1 MINLSNDELAIA
13 KKIKELKKESG
24 SHSPSIF
31 TFAKN
36 IPELDVKIDACF
48 LSNPYATN
56 LFIDYLK
63 KDLIE
68 TGKLRDYMEFYPSQN
83 NVIAESI
90 SESINI
96 SSENIFVGNGAIE
109 IIQAVMHNFV
119 ENKIIVNIPTF
130 SSYYEFAN
138 PQTKVFY
145 HQLDKDADFI
155 LDPNK
160 YLEYVNKINPDS
172 LVIINPNNPDGSYLK
187 IDDLEYLIK
196 ELQHIKNIIIDESFI
211 HFAYDDD
218 KYELKS
224 ATDLFKQYSNLIIIK
239 SMSKDFGIAGIRAGY
254 GIMDKNKVDSLLSNG
269 YLWNSSGLSEY
280 FFQLYRNEEF
290 FKKYNEIRKNFI
302 LETKEFYN
310 ELSLIKKIR
319 VFPTKANFAL
329 VELIDGSSSANF
341 VSKLLIKYGIYVRTG
356 DDKIGLD
363 GQFARIAS
371 RTKNEN
377 QFIIQSLRKMFK

>member
-1 MINLSNDELAIA
+1 MRPVNCEIIWN
-13 KKIKELKKESG
+13 
-24 SHSPSIF
+24 F
-31 TFAKN
+31 
-36 IPELDVKIDACF
+36 IP
-48 LSNPYATN
+48 
-56 LFIDYLK
+56 
-63 KDLIE
+63 
-68 TGKLRDYMEFYPSQN
+68 QN

-90 SESINI
+90 SDSINI

-145 HQLDKDADFI
+145 YQLDKDADFI

-172 LVIINPNNPDGSYLK
+172 LIINPNNPDGGYLK

-224 ATDLFKQYSNLIIIK
+224 ATDLFKKYSNLIIIK

-254 GIMDKNKVDSLLSNG
+254 GIMDKQKVNSLLSNG

-302 LETKEFYN
+302 LETKDFYN

-319 VFPTKANFAL
+319 VFPTRANFAL

-341 VSKLLIKYGIYVRTG
+341 VSKLLIKYGIYARTG

-363 GQFARIAS
+363 GQFIRIAS
-371 RTKNEN
+371 RTKDEN
-377 QFIIQSLRKMFK
+377 KVIIKSLRDMIE

>member
-1 MINLSNDELAIA
+1 
-13 KKIKELKKESG
+13 
-24 SHSPSIF
+24 
-31 TFAKN
+31 
-36 IPELDVKIDACF
+36 
-48 LSNPYATN
+48 
-56 LFIDYLK
+56 
-63 KDLIE
+63 
-68 TGKLRDYMEFYPSQN
+68 
-83 NVIAESI
+83 
-90 SESINI
+90 
-96 SSENIFVGNGAIE
+96 
-109 IIQAVMHNFV
+109 
-119 ENKIIVNIPTF
+119 
-130 SSYYEFAN
+130 
-138 PQTKVFY
+138 
-145 HQLDKDADFI
+145 
-155 LDPNK
+155 
-160 YLEYVNKINPDS
+160 
-172 LVIINPNNPDGSYLK
+172 
-187 IDDLEYLIK
+187 
-196 ELQHIKNIIIDESFI
+196 
-211 HFAYDDD
+211 
-218 KYELKS
+218 
-224 ATDLFKQYSNLIIIK
+224 
-239 SMSKDFGIAGIRAGY
+239 MSKDFGIAGIRAGY